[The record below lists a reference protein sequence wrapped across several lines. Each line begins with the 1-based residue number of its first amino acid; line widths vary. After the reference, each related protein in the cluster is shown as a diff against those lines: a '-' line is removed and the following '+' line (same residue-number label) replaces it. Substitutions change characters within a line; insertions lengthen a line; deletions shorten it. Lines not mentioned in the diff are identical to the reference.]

1 MRRLLLSLALLVA
14 PLMGQTRP
22 LLLEGADHLSVSKSE
37 GVILLQ
43 GNVRFKH
50 DEARFTTSRA
60 QWDRTHDLVK
70 CQGGF
75 HYLSNDG
82 ELRAQSGLY
91 ERKSE
96 QVTAEG
102 AAELR
107 DSLNQ
112 TLLYGNQVVYQRKE
126 EKARAVGNA
135 RLVFIEADSSQKGV
149 LKWDTLVITAQRF
162 EVDRKEKTA
171 KALRD
176 VFVTRGDLRVWCDT
190 GIYRWEEGV
199 LNLLGAPRASVGDV
213 DVSGEKMRVEM
224 EKNERK
230 LKRIRVEVE
239 ARGKQR
245 ALDVETNGFQ
255 NSEVDG
261 DTIEAWFNGKEILA
275 FEARGEAAGRF
286 YPENRDQMVDQVK
299 GDFLRLDFKQ
309 GEPDQGVVRGG
320 AKTLYYHFDEERLEG
335 RNEAL
340 GEVVFLGFDQKKL
353 KTIRLGGAGR
363 GKIATG
369 IYYGEVKEPR
379 KEVDETED
387 QNNLD
392 REPD

>member
-60 QWDRTHDLVK
+60 QWDRTHDLVR

-91 ERKSE
+91 ERKNE

-135 RLVFIEADSSQKGV
+135 RLVFIEADSTQKGV

-162 EVDRKEKTA
+162 EIDRKEKTA

-190 GIYRWEEGV
+190 GTYRWEEGV
-199 LNLLGAPRASVGDV
+199 LNLLGSPRASVGDV
-213 DVSGEKMRVEM
+213 DVSGGKMRVEM

-286 YPENRDQMVDQVK
+286 YPENRDQMIDQVK

-353 KTIRLGGAGR
+353 KTIRLGGAER

-369 IYYGEVKEPR
+369 IYYGEVKKPR
-379 KEVDETED
+379 KEVDETEGE
-387 QNNLD
+387 NNLD

>member
-379 KEVDETED
+379 KEVDETEG